1 MVYLKQASWREVTQC
16 TSAWSHRARHG
27 CHEQVTR
34 QKHER
39 GSRHSRQEQSQH
51 RVSRQTLLL
60 MRLQTELCLRWTRQL
75 LSQLLC
81 RYALHVHSPSA
92 HKEVKT
98 TVVQH
103 RSKTQSSYITLSY
116 SALHCITSHCLELH
130 CTMPEWYQRQT
141 CPSGSWCLAKS
152 MVH

>member
-1 MVYLKQASWREVTQC
+1 MTQC

-34 QKHER
+34 QKHKR

-75 LSQLLC
+75 LNQLLC
-81 RYALHVHSPSA
+81 RSALHVHSPHA
-92 HKEVKT
+92 HKDVKT
-98 TVVQH
+98 IVVQH
-103 RSKTQSSYITLSY
+103 RLKTQPSYITLSY
-116 SALHCITSHCLELH
+116 IALHCITLHCLELH
-130 CTMPEWYQRQT
+130 CTTPEWSQRQP
-141 CPSGSWCLAKS
+141 CLSGSCFLAKS

>member
-1 MVYLKQASWREVTQC
+1 MTQC

-34 QKHER
+34 QKHKR

-75 LSQLLC
+75 LNQLLC
-81 RYALHVHSPSA
+81 RYALHVHSPHA

-103 RSKTQSSYITLSY
+103 RLKTQSSYITLSY
-116 SALHCITSHCLELH
+116 SALLCITLHCLELQ
-130 CTMPEWYQRQT
+130 CTAPEWYQRQ
-141 CPSGSWCLAKS
+141 PFFLVLGSWPRL
-152 MVH
+152 